1 MAQLPSGHL
10 AMRALKQAGVDH
22 LFTLSGAHIF
32 PLYDGCRHEDVR
44 LLDVRHEQTA
54 AFGAEGLAKLTR
66 QPQVAAV
73 TAGPGVTNSLSAL
86 ASAHVGGS
94 PMLVLGGR
102 APLGTWGM
110 GSLQEIDHVP
120 FVAPLT
126 KMAATAQ
133 APDGVASLTL
143 SALREAATAHRGPTF
158 VDIPMDVIFDNADE
172 STVPEWQAPSPIP
185 VDLDGVAAATE
196 LLRGAQRP
204 VLIGGTDVWFGG
216 AWEALRELAE
226 ALHAPV
232 LLNGMGRGCLPPDHD
247 LAIQLARGT
256 ALKGADLVMVIG
268 TPLDFRLGHGNFGDA
283 KVIHVM
289 DAADQLATH
298 SWNMVAGV
306 SGDLTAALL
315 AMAEGAGGGGERRAW
330 MEQLRDA
337 ESAKRAG
344 ETDLLEAD
352 TDPIHPVR
360 VYGELRQALDP
371 DAVVICDGGDF
382 VSFAGRYIS
391 SSQPGRWMDPGPY
404 GCLGT
409 GMGYAMAARVA
420 HPDAQVCVLLGDG
433 AAGFSLMDVDSL
445 VRMELPVVMVC
456 GNNGIWGLE
465 KFPMQE
471 IYDGW
476 DVAADLQP
484 GLRYDD
490 VVNALGGAGETVEKA
505 ADIGPALDRAFAS
518 GVPYLVNVLTDPAIP
533 YPRGAS
539 SKA

>member
-1 MAQLPSGHL
+1 MGQLPSGHL

-66 QPQVAAV
+66 SPQVAAV
-73 TAGPGVTNSLSAL
+73 TAGPGVTNAMSAI

-94 PMLVLGGR
+94 PMLVIGGR
-102 APLGTWGM
+102 APEGTWGQ

-126 KMAATAQ
+126 KFAATGQ
-133 APDGVASLTL
+133 TPDGLAALTL
-143 SALREAATAHRGPTF
+143 QALREAGTAHRGPTF
-158 VDIPMDVIFDNADE
+158 IDIPMDVIFTDADE
-172 STVPEWQAPSPIP
+172 DTVPQWQPPSPIE
-185 VDLDGVAAATE
+185 VNLDQVATVAAI
-196 LLRGAQRP
+196 LRDAQRP
-204 VLIGGTDVWFGG
+204 VLVGGTDVWFGG
-216 AWEALRELAE
+216 AWDALRELAE
-226 ALHAPV
+226 KLHAPV
-232 LLNGMGRGCLPPDHD
+232 LLNGMGRGCLPPKHD
-247 LAIQLARGT
+247 NAIQLARG
-256 ALKGADLVMVIG
+256 AAIKGADVIVVIG
-268 TPLDFRLGHGNFGDA
+268 TPLDFRLSHGHYWHA
-283 KVIHVM
+283 KVVHVM
-289 DAADQLATH
+289 DHAEGVATH
-298 SWNMVAGV
+298 VPLAG
-306 SGDLTAALL
+306 SIGGDLTAALMSL
-315 AMAEGAGGGGERRAW
+315 AEAVEGGGDGRRAW
-330 MEQLRDA
+330 MAELRETED
-337 ESAKRAG
+337 AKRAG
-344 ETDLLEAD
+344 ETDLLEAES
-352 TDPIHPVR
+352 DPIHPVR
-360 VYGELRQALDP
+360 VYGELRRALDP

-382 VSFAGRYIS
+382 VSFAGRYIA
-391 SSQPGRWMDPGPY
+391 SSQPGRWLDPGPY

-409 GMGYAMAARVA
+409 GMGYAMAARIA
-420 HPDAQVCVLLGDG
+420 HPQAQVCVLLGDG
-433 AAGFSLMDVDSL
+433 AAGFSLMDADSL
-445 VRMELPVVMVC
+445 VRLGLPVVMVC

-490 VVNALGGAGETVEKA
+490 VVFALGGAGETVEKA
-505 ADIGPALDRAFAS
+505 ADVGPALDRAFAS
-518 GVPYLVNVLTDPAIP
+518 GVPYLVNVLTDPTVP

>member
-1 MAQLPSGHL
+1 MGQLPSGHL
-10 AMRALKQAGVDH
+10 AMRGLKQAGVDH

-73 TAGPGVTNSLSAL
+73 TAGPGVTNSMSAL
-86 ASAHVGGS
+86 ASAYVGGS

-120 FVAPLT
+120 FAAPLT

-133 APDGVASLTL
+133 AADGVASLTMH
-143 SALREAATAHRGPTF
+143 ALREAATAHRGPTF
-158 VDIPMDVIFDNADE
+158 VDIPMDVIFENADE
-172 STVPEWQAPSPIP
+172 DTVPPWQAPSPIP
-185 VDLDGVAAATE
+185 VDLDAVAAASD
-196 LLRGAQRP
+196 LLREAKRP
-204 VLIGGTDVWFGG
+204 VLVGGTDVWFGG

-232 LLNGMGRGCLPPDHD
+232 LLNGMGRGCLPPSHE

-256 ALKGADLVMVIG
+256 ALKGADLVVVIG
-268 TPLDFRLGHGNFGDA
+268 TPLDFRLGHGFFGEA

-289 DAADQLATH
+289 DHADSLATH
-298 SWNMVAGV
+298 VQPAAAV

-315 AMAEGAGGGGERRAW
+315 AMAEGADGTSERRAW
-330 MEQLRDA
+330 MQQLRDA
-337 ESAKRAG
+337 ENAKREG

-352 TDPIHPVR
+352 SDPINPVR

-420 HPDAQVCVLLGDG
+420 HPQAQGCVLLGDG

-445 VRMELPVVMVC
+445 VRLNLPVVMVC

-465 KFPMQE
+465 KFPMQQ

-490 VVNALGGAGETVEKA
+490 VVTALGGAGETVEKA
-505 ADIGPALDRAFAS
+505 ADIGPALDRAFAA
-518 GVPYLVNVLTDPAIP
+518 GVPYLVNVLTDPTVP

-539 SKA
+539 SAA